1 MDKSTPVTLQGE
13 VLTVQPYGGTCE
25 RRPGAGRTFLLEV
38 ANEAASNTL
47 LASLPLLDRL
57 LTEKLAA
64 VRERQLE
71 EMVDFLTARLLAPSA
86 TDLAMAQRLAGRH
99 ARVLNE
105 FGFFTAEQLAD
116 ANGSRAGNRAAL
128 ADNWRK
134 RRQVFAVR
142 HPDRAARER
151 DVYPAF
157 QFEGG
162 KPIKAVQEVL
172 EAFGERK
179 APWKLALWFTSNNGW
194 LPDSARPVDLLASA
208 PRLVV
213 EAARRDAEGSAA

>member
-1 MDKSTPVTLQGE
+1 MGKATSVTLQGE
-13 VLTVQPYGGTCE
+13 VLTVQPYRNDHE
-25 RRPGAGRTFLLEV
+25 RPARAGRTFLLEV

-57 LTEKLAA
+57 LAEKLAA

-71 EMVDFLTARLLAPSA
+71 EMVDFLTARMLTPSA
-86 TDLAMAQRLAGRH
+86 TDLEMAQRLAGRH
-99 ARVLNE
+99 ARILNE

-116 ANGSRAGNRAAL
+116 ANGSQANNRAAL

-134 RRQVFAVR
+134 RRQVFAVP
-142 HPDRAARER
+142 HPDKAARER

-157 QFEGG
+157 QFEDG
-162 KPIKAVQEVL
+162 KPIKAVQQVL
-172 EAFGERK
+172 EAFGGRK

-194 LPDSARPVDLLASA
+194 LPDSARPVDLLVSDPHA
-208 PRLVV
+208 VID
-213 EAARRDAEGSAA
+213 AAQRDAEGSAA